1 MPYTLLTVCTPIVE
15 IRLVGGATENEGR
28 VELYNNGAWG
38 TVCDDAWGVP
48 DATVACRQLGYSTG
62 MLQCLAYVVLAVL
75 LPMNV
80 QNWIISSDYDRKV
93 VC

>member
-1 MPYTLLTVCTPIVE
+1 MYSYHHASCLINVCTPIVG
-15 IRLVGGATENEGR
+15 IRLVGGATESEGR
-28 VELYNNGAWG
+28 VEVYNNGAWG

-62 MLQCLAYVVLAVL
+62 MLQCCLDVVLAVL

-80 QNWIISSDYDRKV
+80 QIWMSRIIL
-93 VC
+93 